1 VAKKFTSIKVDDEL
15 WVRVKICAAKMRITV
30 SEFVRR
36 ALEHELERCEKV

>member
-1 VAKKFTSIKVDDEL
+1 MDKSTSIRVDEEL
-15 WVRVKICAAKMRITV
+15 WVRVKVCAARLRITV